1 MNRFFIIVFISIF
14 IQNCSLNKVIKRH
27 GVQNLEKK
35 SEKIILYQTNKND
48 IFEILGPPS
57 TFSLGNVDTLIY
69 IERATSSSKL
79 TKLGGKKLLINN
91 VLVLELDKRGLA
103 SKKDFFDKEDM
114 QIIDFTKKTTQRSYS
129 NTDFVYDFLSNIR
142 KKINDPLGKK
152 RSLKKNN
159 SN

>member
-1 MNRFFIIVFISIF
+1 MNRFLILVLVSIF

-27 GVQNLEKK
+27 GVQNLEQK
-35 SEKIILYQTNKND
+35 SEKVILYQTNKND

-57 TFSLGNVDTLIY
+57 TYSLGDVDTLIY

-91 VLVLELDKRGLA
+91 VLVLELDNRGLA

-114 QIIDFTKKTTQRSYS
+114 QRINFTKKTTQRGFS
-129 NTDFVYDFLSNIR
+129 NTDFVYDFLSSIR
-142 KKINDPLGKK
+142 KKINDPTGKK
-152 RSLKKNN
+152 RSLNK
-159 SN
+159 SNAN

>member
-1 MNRFFIIVFISIF
+1 MLKFIIIIIVSIF

-35 SEKIILYQTNKND
+35 SEKIIINETNKND

-57 TFSLGNVDTLIY
+57 TYSLDNIDTLIY
-69 IERATSSSKL
+69 IERSTSSSKL

-91 VLVLELDKRGLA
+91 VLVLELDSRGLA
-103 SKKDFFDKEDM
+103 SKKDFFDKDDM
-114 QIIDFTKKTTQRSYS
+114 QKIDFTKKTTQKDYADK
-129 NTDFVYDFLSNIR
+129 DFVYNFLSNIR

-152 RSLKKNN
+152 RSL
-159 SN
+159 SNKD